1 MQAFY
6 LQQGIYIPV
15 RGKETGGVQE
25 PCQEVGGSASE
36 WKELEGARVA
46 GKDKENE
53 DGDGDEEDESGD
65 KEDES
70 DEGDEEKEGME
81 VDGQEQSQTLRD

>member
-1 MQAFY
+1 
-6 LQQGIYIPV
+6 
-15 RGKETGGVQE
+15 
-25 PCQEVGGSASE
+25 VGELASE
-36 WKELEGARVA
+36 WKKLEGARVV

-81 VDGQEQSQTLRD
+81 VDGQEQSQTLQD